1 MKDAAIIERIAVVG
15 AGVIG
20 ASWATLFLAAG
31 LEVDIFDPADDA
43 EASVRDYIATAW
55 PVVKRLTPHTGGN
68 PDAIRFFSDA
78 GDAVANAQF
87 VQENV
92 PERLPVKLAT
102 YAEIEPR
109 LVPGAIVATS
119 TSGLMLSELQ
129 AGWTDPSRLLLAHP
143 FNPPHL
149 IPLVELFA
157 NEHTAPGILET
168 AEAFY
173 ASLGKETIRLQREVP
188 GHVANRL
195 QAALWREA
203 IHLVTTGVASVGDVD
218 KAIWAGPG
226 IRWAAMGPHTLF
238 SLATGAGGMR
248 AFCERFA
255 DSFHRWWP
263 DLGTPQITED
273 VVQKLADGI
282 ADEWQG
288 QGLGDIGEKR
298 DALILDILEAVAKH
312 RSPHN

>member
-1 MKDAAIIERIAVVG
+1 MSETVGIDRVAVVG

-31 LEVDIFDPADDA
+31 LEVDVFDPAPDTESA
-43 EASVRDYIATAW
+43 VRGYIARAW
-55 PVVKRLTPHTGGN
+55 PAMETLGRAAKGD
-68 PDAIRFFSDA
+68 PDAIRFHGSA
-78 GDAVANAQF
+78 GDAVAGAPF
-87 VQENV
+87 VQESV

-109 LVPGAIVATS
+109 LAPGAIVATS

-129 AGWTDPSRLLLAHP
+129 TGWRDPSRLVLAHP

-149 IPLVELFA
+149 IPLVELYV
-157 NEHTAPGILET
+157 NDRTAPGVLET

-173 ASLGKETIRLQREVP
+173 QGLGKETIRLMREVP

-203 IHLVTTGVASVGDVD
+203 IHLATTGVASVGDID
-218 KAIWAGPG
+218 KAISAGPG
-226 IRWAAMGPHTLF
+226 IRWAALGPSTLF
-238 SLATGAGGMR
+238 SLAAGEGGMR

-263 DLGTPQITED
+263 DLGTPRITED
-273 VVQKLADGI
+273 VVRQLVDGLAE
-282 ADEWQG
+282 EWKG
-288 QGLGDIGEKR
+288 QSLSDIEERR
-298 DALILDILEAVAKH
+298 DALILDILKAIDRH
-312 RSPHN
+312 R

>member
-1 MKDAAIIERIAVVG
+1 MKDAAAIERVAVIG

-20 ASWATLFLAAG
+20 ASWTTLFLAAG
-31 LEVDIFDPADDA
+31 LEVDVFDPAENT
-43 EASVRDYIATAW
+43 EASVRAYIANAW
-55 PVVKRLTPHTGGN
+55 PVVQRLTGDAKGN
-68 PDAIRFFSDA
+68 PDAVRFFRDA
-78 GDAVANAQF
+78 GDAVAEAQF
-87 VQENV
+87 IQENV
-92 PERLPVKLAT
+92 PEKLPVKLAT

-109 LVPGAIVATS
+109 LAPEAIVATS

-157 NEHTAPGILET
+157 NDRTAPGILES

-173 ASLGKETIRLQREVP
+173 AALGKETIRLQREVP

-203 IHLVTTGVASVGDVD
+203 IHLATTGVATVGDVD

-238 SLATGAGGMR
+238 SLAAGEGGMR
-248 AFCERFA
+248 AFCEHFA

-282 ADEWQG
+282 AEEWKG
-288 QGLGDIGEKR
+288 QGVSDIEEKR
-298 DALILDILEAVAKH
+298 DNLILDILEAVSKH
-312 RSPHN
+312 R